1 MATRSPARPKLVS
14 VDTVAPGT
22 LHKSPANQSDQA
34 YERIEE
40 LLICCK
46 LAPGRF
52 LATHELQA
60 MVGYGRTPVHQALNR
75 LAADTLVQITPR
87 HGIRIAPIDLTRDRL
102 LLRLRRDMERF
113 VIRLAT
119 ERSGASERNRMQH
132 IKRQLVEHGANMTI
146 EQFNVADRL
155 IDQLFLAA
163 AQEPFVEGTLRPLH
177 TIFRRIGWIYHMH
190 APEKVDLQGTID
202 GHIAVIEA
210 VASGNVDGAIAASDG
225 LMDFVDSM
233 FEVLERDVAPNTL
246 DCSLNGDDSYLALG
260 ASSPAG

>member
-1 MATRSPARPKLVS
+1 MLRSW
-14 VDTVAPGT
+14 
-22 LHKSPANQSDQA
+22 
-34 YERIEE
+34 
-40 LLICCK
+40 
-46 LAPGRF
+46 
-52 LATHELQA
+52 
-60 MVGYGRTPVHQALNR
+60 
-75 LAADTLVQITPR
+75 
-87 HGIRIAPIDLTRDRL
+87 
-102 LLRLRRDMERF
+102 
-113 VIRLAT
+113 
-119 ERSGASERNRMQH
+119 
-132 IKRQLVEHGANMTI
+132 
-146 EQFNVADRL
+146 
-155 IDQLFLAA
+155 
-163 AQEPFVEGTLRPLH
+163 LRPLH